1 MTDGLSRGTSAPN
14 PFQIRPAGVPFVV
27 DLTDTRCKRAA
38 QSARTRL
45 KIRRIVTA
53 TRTRGSSLRRVAHAH
68 AGAAEQDRSVRP
80 SGPAEDRDAA
90 TPPHS
95 PLYRASRPRGRAVTG
110 AGRPGLHHRHYVA
123 DPAPPSLARNL
134 QRMWRD
140 L

>member
-68 AGAAEQDRSVRP
+68 AGAPEQDRSVRP
-80 SGPAEDRDAA
+80 PARPEVQAS
-90 TPPHS
+90 PPPPPS
-95 PLYRASRPRGRAVTG
+95 PLHRP
-110 AGRPGLHHRHYVA
+110 
-123 DPAPPSLARNL
+123 S
-134 QRMWRD
+134 
-140 L
+140 

>member
-1 MTDGLSRGTSAPN
+1 MTDGWSRGTSAPN
-14 PFQIRPAGVPFVV
+14 PFQIRPAGLPFVV
-27 DLTDTRCKRAA
+27 GLTDTRCKRAA

-80 SGPAEDRDAA
+80 SGRAEGGDCA

-95 PLYRASRPRGRAVTG
+95 PLYRASRPRGRGVTG
-110 AGRPGLHHRHYVA
+110 AARPGLHPRHNA
-123 DPAPPSLARNL
+123 AGPAPRAHEGHTHRI
-134 QRMWRD
+134 
-140 L
+140 